1 MPNNITVKMDQSEIS
16 ELTIY
21 GLTEDIIDPAYIN
34 DRNYLQ
40 IRSLDEDLASVKHHE
55 YNFTTVSKDQGT
67 WSTQFEVAGKFL
79 GESIYSHFIIQKRCT
94 WKLKI

>member
-1 MPNNITVKMDQSEIS
+1 MDNTQMID
-16 ELTIY
+16 LTIY
-21 GLTEDIIDPAYIN
+21 GLVEDIIDPKFIN

-55 YNFTTVSKDQGT
+55 IVFTEVSKDQGK

-79 GESIYSHFIIQKRCT
+79 GKNFC
-94 WKLKI
+94 